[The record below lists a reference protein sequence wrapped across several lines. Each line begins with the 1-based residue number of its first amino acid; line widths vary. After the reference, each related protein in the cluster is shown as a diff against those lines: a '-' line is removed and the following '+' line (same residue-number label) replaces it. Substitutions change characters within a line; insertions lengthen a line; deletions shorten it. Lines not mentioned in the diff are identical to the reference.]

1 MPDVLAFLLP
11 LAQSTA
17 EEGKRV
23 ITGMLITGL
32 VFALIVVLGEWWHY
46 RRHLRHRRR
55 Y

>member
-1 MPDVLAFLLP
+1 MTEVLGFLLP

-23 ITGMLITGL
+23 ITGMLVTGL
-32 VFALIVVLGEWWHY
+32 LFALIVILGEWWHY